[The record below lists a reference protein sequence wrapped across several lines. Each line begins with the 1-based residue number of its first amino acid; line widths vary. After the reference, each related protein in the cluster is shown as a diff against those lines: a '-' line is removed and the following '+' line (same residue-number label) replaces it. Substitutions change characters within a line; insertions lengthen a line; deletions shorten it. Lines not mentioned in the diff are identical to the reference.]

1 MIWHC
6 NEILGVL
13 SELVQRCKWNLNRTQ
28 NNINISPA
36 LIITEAWF
44 QEQFSINNSNSDGA
58 DVGVDTDL

>member
-1 MIWHC
+1 MKFKQ
-6 NEILGVL
+6 N
-13 SELVQRCKWNLNRTQ
+13 T